1 MAYIP
6 ANSKWYLADL
16 VMEHVIEDEPRNV
29 VHINTILVRAN
40 SPERAYQNAL
50 RFGKQ
55 AEHEYRNTTD
65 KTVRMVFRGLRD
77 LSVIYEPL
85 RSGSE
90 LIYAERIGLTEAE
103 VAKLISPKEKLDV
116 FEETPRPSK
125 DKPDYMPGNI
135 MAALKEAGL
144 TDDDLYSD

>member
-29 VHINTILVRAN
+29 IHINTILVRAN

-50 RFGKQ
+50 RFGRK
-55 AEHEYRNTTD
+55 AEYEYQNTTD
-65 KTVRMVFRGLRD
+65 KTVRVVFRGLGD

-103 VAKLISPKEKLDV
+103 VAKLVSPKEELGV
-116 FEETPRPSK
+116 FEEIIKPFK
-125 DKPDYMPGNI
+125 DTPDYMPGNL
-135 MAALKEAGL
+135 MDALKEAGL